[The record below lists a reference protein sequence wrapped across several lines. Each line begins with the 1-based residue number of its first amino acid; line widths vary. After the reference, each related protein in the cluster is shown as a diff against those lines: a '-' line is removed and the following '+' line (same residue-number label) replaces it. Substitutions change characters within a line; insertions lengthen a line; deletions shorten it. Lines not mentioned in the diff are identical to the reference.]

1 MLGKQRHSRLAFVGI
16 LNFQGAFILR
26 RHSLMIGLALFAA
39 AMSLRSL
46 AAEPQGLPKTL
57 RLFGRWDRR
66 RPDRAVTVNSGSY
79 ILAHFTGSELTA
91 LFDVSINKPGVP
103 TLAWRLDDGPWQE
116 AEVADRVPLADHLAT
131 GPHTLMLMARGLDEH
146 QNRWTQPLVASITFL
161 GLKLAPEG
169 KLLRPLPQWDRPKL
183 KIEFLGDS
191 ITEGVLVQS
200 PREGKTTWAWQT
212 DARQSYAA
220 QTAMRLNAA
229 WRQVGFG
236 ATGLAHGGSGGAP
249 GALESFN
256 FFYKDCPRDDWQPDL
271 VVVNQG
277 TNDSGMAP
285 DQYRPLY
292 AKYLDLIRA
301 AYPKAKI
308 AAVRPFV
315 GAQAQAIHA
324 EVEARRAAGDTR
336 VYYIDTEGWYS
347 GPLHPAAEGSIPLAE
362 KLAAALQAQVLKR

>member
-1 MLGKQRHSRLAFVGI
+1 MGFKYWFVAA
-16 LNFQGAFILR
+16 L
-26 RHSLMIGLALFAA
+26 GLATGVLSVR
-39 AMSLRSL
+39 AMS
-46 AAEPQGLPKTL
+46 AEPTGLPKTL
-57 RLFGRWDRR
+57 RFFGRWDRR
-66 RPDRAVTVNSGSY
+66 TPDRAETVNSGNY
-79 ILAHFTGSELTA
+79 LLANFTGSEITA
-91 LFDVSINKPGVP
+91 RFDVSANMPGVP

-116 AEVADRVPLADHLAT
+116 AEVAERVPLADHLPK
-131 GPHTLMLMARGLDEH
+131 GRHTLMLMARGLDEH

-161 GLKLAPEG
+161 GLDISG
-169 KLLRPLPQWDRPKL
+169 GRLLPPLPQWDKPKL
-183 KIEFLGDS
+183 KMEFLGDS
-191 ITEGVLVQS
+191 ITEGVLVQA

-256 FFYKDCPRDDWQPDL
+256 WFYKGCPRDDWQPDV

-277 TNDSGMAP
+277 TNDGGMAP
-285 DQYRPLY
+285 AAYRPLY
-292 AKYLDLIRA
+292 AQYLAMIRA

-315 GAQAQAIHA
+315 GAQAEAIRA

-336 VYYIDTEGWYS
+336 IYYINTEGWYS
-347 GPLHPAAEGSIPLAE
+347 GPLHPNAQGSLPLAE
-362 KLAAALQAQVLKR
+362 KLATALKEQVLQK